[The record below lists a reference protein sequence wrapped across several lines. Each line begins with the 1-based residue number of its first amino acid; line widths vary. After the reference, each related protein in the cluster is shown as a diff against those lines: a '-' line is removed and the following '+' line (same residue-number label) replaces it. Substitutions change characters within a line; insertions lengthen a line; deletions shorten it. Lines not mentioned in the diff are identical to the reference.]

1 MSDDDDKGN
10 VVDFIKR
17 AEEMRDENNP
27 GYIPQDEDIEVFLN
41 VLDFIRTLSISNTG
55 RFEFDEETL
64 KIILTNYVDE
74 EAFGEEGLVTKRIGL
89 HRETEMDFP
98 GITNTESGIDEEHMI
113 AATED
118 FNDMLYVLAESF
130 RDADE
135 EDTE

>member
-55 RFEFDEETL
+55 RFEFDEET
-64 KIILTNYVDE
+64 
-74 EAFGEEGLVTKRIGL
+74 
-89 HRETEMDFP
+89 
-98 GITNTESGIDEEHMI
+98 
-113 AATED
+113 
-118 FNDMLYVLAESF
+118 
-130 RDADE
+130 
-135 EDTE
+135 